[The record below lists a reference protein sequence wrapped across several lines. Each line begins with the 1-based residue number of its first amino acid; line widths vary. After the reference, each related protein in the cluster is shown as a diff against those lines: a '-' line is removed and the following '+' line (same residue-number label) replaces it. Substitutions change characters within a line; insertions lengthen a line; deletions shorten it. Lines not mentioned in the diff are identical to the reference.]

1 MTHRRLP
8 ATRQLACL
16 LALLLLCLLP
26 ASIAHA
32 DVFGRLHF
40 SVKNADDEKPVA
52 GAKVTL
58 HDTTNVRPDI
68 ALSTDPLGSALSPTL
83 ENHAWQ
89 ITTQGDTFQTDSR
102 SVTVLA
108 DTATEVEVL
117 LEPLKETVIK
127 VTGSRNLAPRS
138 TSTTSAGRL
147 DAQSIRTLPTTG
159 ANPQNFS
166 KILLANPGFVQSSAN
181 VVHPRGEHASTSIYF
196 NGVELPGALQ
206 GRAGPLFSPDI
217 IQSADI
223 QTGGF
228 SPEYGGETA
237 AILNL
242 TVRSGPITPFQTV
255 QFGAGGYRTL
265 DQELTFGGQAGAA
278 AGEAGPFRYL
288 FNVINRTTDNSVEP
302 PQPGHQDAHN
312 HGRALT
318 AFGNLEYIAGPNDQ
332 FSMILNT
339 APAVTQVANRD
350 GLPDKYAPVG
360 QGYGYGGARDADGS
374 QSGTTPDPTV
384 VGSQVIKL
392 GSQQADGQDVYQ
404 DDENSVGLLNYRH
417 NFGGAMTGLLSASA
431 SSGRLDIRNNS
442 PSINLSSIDPATGY
456 LTTIDNSIEFNPTLL
471 RKSSQSELTGSLTKT
486 AGKHT
491 YKAGFQFT
499 SETGDEL
506 YQFIPQ
512 SQLALDAEAGIQT
525 GGGPQFTPD
534 GNYQTDSSGNPV
546 LDTLGNQVFTI
557 TPGATTPIVTLHR
570 KADYNVGYVQ
580 DTWQADRRLTLNYG
594 LRLDTYFGKDS
605 LSPGSVKKGYLS
617 PRVNL
622 AYAFTPK
629 TTGRLIYNKLFSQP
643 PLAQGAILGTDL
655 VPQTTDLYEADLQ
668 HQITPLQSVK
678 AAYYYKNARN
688 EFDTGLLIPYTQFG
702 AYTTLQYTSQGV
714 HGFELSY
721 NIAPRH
727 NIGFGGYAAY
737 TNSIAKPNG
746 VDQTGAPAPIVNDH
760 DQLNTLSAG
769 VDYTL
774 PSQAF
779 IGIDAYYGSGEA
791 SSVLAPIGASNTNLV
806 NNGARNSHYFINLRL
821 GHPHLLG
828 PVGAELDIENIT
840 NDVSVLN
847 FNSGYSGTRFQ
858 QGRRV
863 LLNLTGSF

>member
-1 MTHRRLP
+1 MTHRCPLMPRL
-8 ATRQLACL
+8 LACL
-16 LALLLLCLLP
+16 PALLLLCLLP
-26 ASIAHA
+26 ARIVHA

-40 SVKNADDEKPVA
+40 SVKNADTEKPLA
-52 GAKVTL
+52 GAAVTL
-58 HDTTNVRPDI
+58 HDPTNVRADI
-68 ALSTDPLGSALSPTL
+68 VLTTDAQGSVLSPTL
-83 ENHAWQ
+83 ENHNWQ
-89 ITTQGDTFQTDSR
+89 IATRSDTFQTDTR
-102 SVTVLA
+102 TVPVIA
-108 DTATEVEVL
+108 DTAAEVEVL

-127 VTGSRNLAPRS
+127 VSGSRNLAPRS
-138 TSTTSAGRL
+138 TSTTNAGRV
-147 DAQSIRTLPTTG
+147 DAQSVRTIPSTG
-159 ANPQNFS
+159 ANPQNFTRT
-166 KILLANPGFVQSSAN
+166 LLTNPGFVESSNN

-255 QFGAGGYRTL
+255 QFGAGGYKTL

-278 AGEAGPFRYL
+278 TGEAGPFRYL
-288 FNVINRTTDNSVEP
+288 FNVINRTTDNSLEP
-302 PQPGHQDAHN
+302 PQPGDQDAHN

-318 AFGNLEYIAGPNDQ
+318 AFGNLEYVAGPNDQ
-332 FSMILNT
+332 FSLILNE

-360 QGYGYGGARDADGS
+360 QGYGYGGARNADGF
-374 QSGTTPDPTV
+374 QSGISPDPTV
-384 VGSQVIKL
+384 VGSQQL
-392 GSQQADGQDVYQ
+392 TLPSQQAAGQDVYQ

-417 NFGGAMTGLLSASA
+417 NFGSALTGLLSVSA

-442 PSINLSSIDPATGY
+442 PSINLNSIDPATGL

-471 RKSSQSELTGSLTKT
+471 RKSSQTELTGSLTKT
-486 AGKHT
+486 AGTHT
-491 YKAGFQFT
+491 YKAGFQLT
-499 SETGDEL
+499 DETGDEV

-512 SQLALDAEAGIQT
+512 SQLALDAEAGIQS
-525 GGGPQFTPD
+525 GGGPQFTPN
-534 GNYQTDSSGNPV
+534 GSYQTDSSGNPV
-546 LDTLGNQVFTI
+546 MDTLGNQVFAI
-557 TPGATTPIVTLHR
+557 TPGATTPVITLHR
-570 KADYNVGYVQ
+570 KADYNVGYAQ
-580 DTWQADRRLTLNYG
+580 DTWRATRQITLNYG

-617 PRVNL
+617 PRVNF

-629 TTGRLIYNKLFSQP
+629 TTGRLIYDKLFSQP

-721 NIAPRH
+721 SITPPH
-727 NIGFGGYAAY
+727 NIGFGGYLTY

-760 DQLNTLSAG
+760 DQLNTLGAG
-769 VDYTL
+769 IDYTL

-779 IGIDAYYGSGEA
+779 VGIDAYYGSGEA
-791 SSVLAPIGASNTNLV
+791 SSVLAPISPSNSNLV

-821 GHPHLLG
+821 GHPHLAG
-828 PVGAELDIENIT
+828 PVGLELDVENLT